1 MDKHNYRSIQMNFFP
16 TTILLT
22 KAKFMGKTLVVFIL
36 SLLLFFPT
44 PALAFDLGGFLKDV
58 QKVDL
63 NKVVNDVQ
71 KVDFNKVVNDIQK
84 GDLNKVSNELQK
96 IDFNPV
102 INLIKNT
109 VNSPASVDPSIA
121 YNQELQSYISKLTG
135 DFKNILES
143 IQKLPTLPEKEGQ
156 ESLAT
161 IDSQLQKL
169 KEDSSN
175 RAKQFDTWS
184 NEQQKKYQELLNNIN
199 TMYQEQQVLK
209 GEVEAKKAELP
220 IVESELGLEGSEYD
234 KAYKKYEEINREV
247 QYNLNITRFVSGLMG
262 FDQPLPL
269 GFKNPYEDK
278 IREAERKNHELIP
291 VRNDLK
297 SRLDRISQLR
307 NAVESKKAELRSKQ
321 SRIDT
326 LEQNKTKLESNRQ
339 TIAEAAVLATR
350 MSSFCNKAEN
360 DINLAKQNIGN
371 VKEYA
376 DALAS
381 FSDPDILGEIKD
393 LATLVTNLSNKVSQG
408 I

>member
-1 MDKHNYRSIQMNFFP
+1 M
-16 TTILLT
+16 
-22 KAKFMGKTLVVFIL
+22 VFG
-36 SLLLFFPT
+36 S
-44 PALAFDLGGFLKDV
+44 A
-58 QKVDL
+58 
-63 NKVVNDVQ
+63 NN
-71 KVDFNKVVNDIQK
+71 
-84 GDLNKVSNELQK
+84 
-96 IDFNPV
+96 
-102 INLIKNT
+102 
-109 VNSPASVDPSIA
+109 
-121 YNQELQSYISKLTG
+121 NQELQSYISKLTV
-135 DFKNILES
+135 DFKGILKS
-143 IQKLPTLPEKEGQ
+143 IQELPNLPEKEGQ

-184 NEQQKKYQELLNNIN
+184 SEQKKKYEELLNNIN

-209 GEVEAKKAELP
+209 REVEAKKAELP
-220 IVESELGLEGSEYD
+220 MVERELGLEGSKYD
-234 KAYKKYEEINREV
+234 EAYNKYEKLNREI
-247 QYNLNITRFVSGLMG
+247 QDNLAAARRVRRELDGLT
-262 FDQPLPL
+262 FDPL
-269 GFKNPYEDK
+269 GLKSSFNEEIRKYEGKNQ
-278 IREAERKNHELIP
+278 ELEP
-291 VRNDLK
+291 LRNDLK

-350 MSSFCNKAEN
+350 MSSFCNRAEN

-376 DALAS
+376 DALSS

>member
-220 IVESELGLEGSEYD
+220 IVERELGLEGSQYD
-234 KAYKKYEEINREV
+234 EAYKKYAEIDREV
-247 QYNLNITRFVSGLMG
+247 QYNLNITRLVSGLMG
-262 FDQPLPL
+262 FDRPLPL
-269 GFKNPYEDK
+269 GFKNPDEDR

-321 SRIDT
+321 SRINT

>member
-209 GEVEAKKAELP
+209 GEVEAKNAELP
-220 IVESELGLEGSEYD
+220 IVERELGLEGSQYD
-234 KAYKKYEEINREV
+234 EAYKKYEKLNREI
-247 QYNLNITRFVSGLMG
+247 QDNLAAARHIRRELDGLT
-262 FDQPLPL
+262 FDPL
-269 GFKNPYEDK
+269 GLKSSFNAEIRKYEGENQK
-278 IREAERKNHELIP
+278 LEPL
-291 VRNDLK
+291 RNDLK

-321 SRIDT
+321 SRINT

-350 MSSFCNKAEN
+350 ISSFCNKAEN

>member
-1 MDKHNYRSIQMNFFP
+1 MDKHNYRSIQMNFCS
-16 TTILLT
+16 TKILLS
-22 KAKFMGKTLVVFIL
+22 KAKFIGKTLVVFIL

-44 PALAFDLGGFLKDV
+44 PALAFDFNSFLNKAV
-58 QKVDL
+58 NEIQKVDL
-63 NKVVNDVQ
+63 
-71 KVDFNKVVNDIQK
+71 NKVVNDIQK
-84 GDLNKVSNELQK
+84 GDLNQVSNELQK

-121 YNQELQSYISKLTG
+121 YNQELQSYISKLTV
-135 DFKNILES
+135 DFKGILKS
-143 IQKLPTLPEKEGQ
+143 IQELPNLPEKEGQ

-184 NEQQKKYQELLNNIN
+184 SEQKKKYEELLNNIN

-209 GEVEAKKAELP
+209 REVEAKKAELP
-220 IVESELGLEGSEYD
+220 MVERELGLEGSKYD
-234 KAYKKYEEINREV
+234 EAYNKYEKLNREI
-247 QYNLNITRFVSGLMG
+247 QDNLAAARRVRRELDGLT
-262 FDQPLPL
+262 FDPL
-269 GFKNPYEDK
+269 GLKSSFNEEIRKYEGKNQ
-278 IREAERKNHELIP
+278 ELEP
-291 VRNDLK
+291 LRNDLK

-350 MSSFCNKAEN
+350 MSSFCNRAEN

-376 DALAS
+376 DALSS

>member
-1 MDKHNYRSIQMNFFP
+1 
-16 TTILLT
+16 
-22 KAKFMGKTLVVFIL
+22 
-36 SLLLFFPT
+36 
-44 PALAFDLGGFLKDV
+44 
-58 QKVDL
+58 
-63 NKVVNDVQ
+63 
-71 KVDFNKVVNDIQK
+71 
-84 GDLNKVSNELQK
+84 
-96 IDFNPV
+96 
-102 INLIKNT
+102 
-109 VNSPASVDPSIA
+109 
-121 YNQELQSYISKLTG
+121 
-135 DFKNILES
+135 
-143 IQKLPTLPEKEGQ
+143 
-156 ESLAT
+156 
-161 IDSQLQKL
+161 
-169 KEDSSN
+169 
-175 RAKQFDTWS
+175 
-184 NEQQKKYQELLNNIN
+184 
-199 TMYQEQQVLK
+199 MYQEQQVLK

-350 MSSFCNKAEN
+350 ISSFCNKAEN

>member
-1 MDKHNYRSIQMNFFP
+1 MNFFP
-16 TTILLT
+16 SKILLN
-22 KAKFMGKTLVVFIL
+22 KVKFMGKTLVVFIL

-44 PALAFDLGGFLKDV
+44 PALAFNLSGFL
-58 QKVDL
+58 
-63 NKVVNDVQ
+63 NDIQ

-84 GDLNKVSNELQK
+84 GDLNQVSNELQK

-102 INLIKNT
+102 VNLIKNT
-109 VNSPASVDPSIA
+109 VNPPASVDPSIA
-121 YNQELQSYISKLTG
+121 YNQELQSYISKLTV
-135 DFKNILES
+135 DFKGILES

-199 TMYQEQQVLK
+199 TMYQEQEVLK
-209 GEVEAKKAELP
+209 REVEAKKAELP
-220 IVESELGLEGSEYD
+220 MVERELGLEGSKYD
-234 KAYKKYEEINREV
+234 EAYNKYEKLNREI
-247 QYNLNITRFVSGLMG
+247 QDNLAAARHVRRELDGLT
-262 FDQPLPL
+262 FDPL
-269 GFKNPYEDK
+269 GLKSSFNEEIRKYEGKNQ
-278 IREAERKNHELIP
+278 ELEP
-291 VRNDLK
+291 LRNDLK

-326 LEQNKTKLESNRQ
+326 LEQNKTKLESNKQ

-376 DALAS
+376 DALSS

>member
-1 MDKHNYRSIQMNFFP
+1 M
-16 TTILLT
+16 
-22 KAKFMGKTLVVFIL
+22 
-36 SLLLFFPT
+36 
-44 PALAFDLGGFLKDV
+44 GGFLKDV

-209 GEVEAKKAELP
+209 GEVEAKNAELP
-220 IVESELGLEGSEYD
+220 IVERELGLEGSQYD
-234 KAYKKYEEINREV
+234 ET
-247 QYNLNITRFVSGLMG
+247 TRST
-262 FDQPLPL
+262 
-269 GFKNPYEDK
+269 KN
-278 IREAERKNHELIP
+278 
-291 VRNDLK
+291 
-297 SRLDRISQLR
+297 
-307 NAVESKKAELRSKQ
+307 
-321 SRIDT
+321 
-326 LEQNKTKLESNRQ
+326 
-339 TIAEAAVLATR
+339 
-350 MSSFCNKAEN
+350 
-360 DINLAKQNIGN
+360 
-371 VKEYA
+371 
-376 DALAS
+376 
-381 FSDPDILGEIKD
+381 
-393 LATLVTNLSNKVSQG
+393 
-408 I
+408 